1 MTYQPLSAAT
11 RAPLVAVVLAACS
24 TPTPTEQIPPLD
36 AGTASDGTTD
46 VAFDTPQTPE
56 VAVADV
62 LAREVATRDTAC
74 ASIAAMASV
83 VQRPLDV
90 IVVVDASPSF
100 DRPRAAITS
109 TLAPSLIRALEAASV
124 DYRVIVLGGMIEAP
138 AMNPRFSQMAES
150 VGSTGLLPSM
160 PGFLRRALPMLRR
173 DSLKALVDFTDDGH
187 LPTGSVLGTRAEF
200 YAGMAAT
207 DLVPYFGT
215 MSERRYTVHAVAG
228 LAPNTPSSTPWP
240 PTAPTVTTT
249 CTGFSANPAIEMQE
263 LSRETGG
270 YRFPLCNFA
279 EYSNLFA
286 AIAAQ
291 TISNV
296 RVPCDFGVPRLSDGR
311 TPDIRYAR
319 VHLTESDGMTTTRAP
334 VADMAACGEG
344 FYLVRGAAG
353 DAGADAGASADLV
366 RLCPATC
373 ARVQADTNA
382 RVSFTFECPPG

>member
-11 RAPLVAVVLAACS
+11 RVSLVAIVLTACS

-207 DLVPYFGT
+207 
-215 MSERRYTVHAVAG
+215 G

-334 VADMAACGEG
+334 VADRAACGEG

-353 DAGADAGASADLV
+353 DAGADAGPSADLV